1 MSIEELK
8 KAIEE
13 MKAQGQ
19 SEEEIAGAF
28 YLLFRD
34 EKITLEQLEALV
46 NVLGFELSDEFKA
59 MDPEM
64 QKDGGYEVLD
74 EEASEQGENT
84 EYEEETPEETSDDE
98 EEDEEEQAMKLLGQG
113 KKKENQEKTSKPE
126 EKEEKEDEEEEDE
139 EKKAMKFFN

>member
-1 MSIEELK
+1 MSIEELQ

-34 EKITLEQLEALV
+34 GKINLEQLEALV
-46 NVLGFELSDEFKA
+46 NTLGFELSEEFKT
-59 MDPEM
+59 MDPEA

-74 EEASEQGENT
+74 EN
-84 EYEEETPEETSDDE
+84 PEEPKQVSEDNEDDE
-98 EEDEEEQAMKLLGQG
+98 EEKAMKLLNQD
-113 KKKENQEKTSKPE
+113 KKE
-126 EKEEKEDEEEEDE
+126 EKEETSEPEENKEEEKDEEEE
-139 EKKAMKFFN
+139 KAMKFFR

>member
-46 NVLGFELSDEFKA
+46 NVLGFELSDEFKS

-74 EEASEQGENT
+74 EEASEKAGN
-84 EYEEETPEETSDDE
+84 ETPEEISDE
-98 EEDEEEQAMKLLGQG
+98 EEDEEEQAMKLLGQD

-126 EKEEKEDEEEEDE
+126 EKEEKEDEEDE

>member
-34 EKITLEQLEALV
+34 GKINLEQLEALV
-46 NVLGFELSDEFKA
+46 NVLGFELNEEFKA
-59 MDPEM
+59 MDPEQ
-64 QKDGGYEVLD
+64 QKEAGYEVLD
-74 EEASEQGENT
+74 ENPEKHEQVSEEDNEEPSQKETEA
-84 EYEEETPEETSDDE
+84 
-98 EEDEEEQAMKLLGQG
+98 EEDEEGKAMKLLGQN
-113 KKKENQEKTSKPE
+113 KKDKKEETSNE
-126 EKEEKEDEEEEDE
+126 NEDEEE
-139 EKKAMKFFN
+139 KAMKFFR

>member
-1 MSIEELK
+1 MSIEKLQ

-34 EKITLEQLEALV
+34 GKIDLEQLEALV
-46 NVLGFELSDEFKA
+46 NTLGFELSEEFKT
-59 MDPEM
+59 MDPEQ

-74 EEASEQGENT
+74 ENPEQ
-84 EYEEETPEETSDDE
+84 PKETSKD
-98 EEDEEEQAMKLLGQG
+98 EDEEKEAMKLLGQD
-113 KKKENQEKTSKPE
+113 KEDKKEEETSEPE
-126 EKEEKEDEEEEDE
+126 EKEEKEDEEEE
-139 EKKAMKFFN
+139 KAMKYLR

>member
-1 MSIEELK
+1 MSIEELQ

-34 EKITLEQLEALV
+34 GKIDLEQLEALV
-46 NVLGFELSDEFKA
+46 NVLGFELSEEFKA

-64 QKDGGYEVLD
+64 QKEAGYEVLD
-74 EEASEQGENT
+74 EKKEEPKETS
-84 EYEEETPEETSDDE
+84 EEEADE
-98 EEDEEEQAMKLLGQG
+98 EGKAMKLLGQD
-113 KKKENQEKTSKPE
+113 KEDKKEETSKPKE
-126 EKEEKEDEEEEDE
+126 NKEEENKEDEEE
-139 EKKAMKFFN
+139 KAMKYLR

>member
-1 MSIEELK
+1 MSIEELQ

-34 EKITLEQLEALV
+34 GKITLEQLEALV
-46 NVLGFELSDEFKA
+46 NTLGFELSEEFKA
-59 MDPEM
+59 MDPET

-74 EEASEQGENT
+74 EN
-84 EYEEETPEETSDDE
+84 PEEPKQVSEEDDE
-98 EEDEEEQAMKLLGQG
+98 EEKAMKLLGQD
-113 KKKENQEKTSKPE
+113 KKEEKEETSKPE
-126 EKEEKEDEEEEDE
+126 ENKEEKEDEDE
-139 EKKAMKFFN
+139 EKAMKFFR

>member
-34 EKITLEQLEALV
+34 GKITLEQLEALV
-46 NVLGFELSDEFKA
+46 NVLGFELSEEFKA
-59 MDPEM
+59 MDPEQ
-64 QKDGGYEVLD
+64 QKEAGYEVLD
-74 EEASEQGENT
+74 ENSETTNEVS
-84 EYEEETPEETSDDE
+84 EEEDEETKAMKLLGQDKKEEKEETSEPEEDKE
-98 EEDEEEQAMKLLGQG
+98 EEDEEE
-113 KKKENQEKTSKPE
+113 
-126 EKEEKEDEEEEDE
+126 
-139 EKKAMKFFN
+139 KAMKFFR

>member
-1 MSIEELK
+1 MSIEELQ

-34 EKITLEQLEALV
+34 GKINLEQLEALV
-46 NVLGFELSDEFKA
+46 NQLGFELSEEFKA

-64 QKDGGYEVLD
+64 QKEAGYEVLD
-74 EEASEQGENT
+74 EKQEEPKEIS
-84 EYEEETPEETSDDE
+84 EEETDE
-98 EEDEEEQAMKLLGQG
+98 EAKAMKLLGQD
-113 KKKENQEKTSKPE
+113 KEDKKEETSKPE
-126 EKEEKEDEEEEDE
+126 EENKEEETKEDEDEEE
-139 EKKAMKFFN
+139 KAMKYLR

>member
-34 EKITLEQLEALV
+34 GKITLEQLEALV

-59 MDPEM
+59 MDPEQ
-64 QKDGGYEVLD
+64 QKEAGYEVLD
-74 EEASEQGENT
+74 ENAGNNPEEASEEDETADQ
-84 EYEEETPEETSDDE
+84 EEDA
-98 EEDEEEQAMKLLGQG
+98 EDEEGKAMKLLGQD
-113 KKKENQEKTSKPE
+113 KKENKEETSEPEDDKEEEIDDE
-126 EKEEKEDEEEEDE
+126 EKE
-139 EKKAMKFFN
+139 AMKYLR

>member
-34 EKITLEQLEALV
+34 GKINLEQLEALV
-46 NVLGFELSDEFKA
+46 NVLGFELSEEFKT

-74 EEASEQGENT
+74 ENPEKPEQVSEEDD
-84 EYEEETPEETSDDE
+84 EEPSQEETSNED
-98 EEDEEEQAMKLLGQG
+98 EDEEGKAMKLLGQN
-113 KKKENQEKTSKPE
+113 KKDKKEETSNE
-126 EKEEKEDEEEEDE
+126 NEDEEE
-139 EKKAMKFFN
+139 KAMKFFR

>member
-1 MSIEELK
+1 MSIEELQ

-34 EKITLEQLEALV
+34 GKINLEQLEALV
-46 NVLGFELSDEFKA
+46 NQLGFELSEEFKA

-64 QKDGGYEVLD
+64 QKEAGYEVLD
-74 EEASEQGENT
+74 EKQEEPKETS
-84 EYEEETPEETSDDE
+84 EEESDE
-98 EEDEEEQAMKLLGQG
+98 EGKAMKLLGQD
-113 KKKENQEKTSKPE
+113 KEDKKEETSKPKE
-126 EKEEKEDEEEEDE
+126 NKEEENKEDEDEEE
-139 EKKAMKFFN
+139 KAMKYLR